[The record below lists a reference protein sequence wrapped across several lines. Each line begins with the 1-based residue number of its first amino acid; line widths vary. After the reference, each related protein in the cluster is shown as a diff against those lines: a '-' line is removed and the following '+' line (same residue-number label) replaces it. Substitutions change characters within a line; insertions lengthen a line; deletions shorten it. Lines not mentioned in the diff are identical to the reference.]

1 MVRKTKRMTS
11 RLKGREPALSKGAK
25 KAATAD
31 PEIVRVGLPHVP
43 ANYGLKERNQY
54 LPWKYARRRLERSRN
69 YWVCTS
75 RPDGR
80 PHSMPV
86 WGHWIE
92 DVLYFGTGRSSRK
105 GKNLA
110 QNPSVSVHLESGDD
124 VVILEGC
131 VFEVRDRA
139 TLRKLDAAYR
149 KKYNMPLNTDPD
161 TVVYAVRPRVMMA
174 WTEKNFVNDATR
186 WELPRA

>member
-1 MVRKTKRMTS
+1 MATKTKRTKS
-11 RLKGREPALSKGAK
+11 RLKRLLPPVSIGAK
-25 KAATAD
+25 KAATPD
-31 PEIVRVGLPHVP
+31 PEIVSVGLPRMP
-43 ANYGLKERNQY
+43 ADYGLKERSQY
-54 LPWKYARRRLERSRN
+54 LPWEHARQRLERSRN

-124 VVILEGC
+124 AVILEGR
-131 VFEVRDRA
+131 VSEVSDRA
-139 TLRKLDAAYR
+139 MLHKLDSAYR
-149 KKYNMPLNTDPD
+149 KKYKVPLNTDPD
-161 TVVYAVRPRVMMA
+161 TVVYAVRPRVVMA
-174 WTEKNFVNDATR
+174 WTEKNFPNDATR
-186 WELPRA
+186 WELPKT